1 MGIDM
6 QIEWSR
12 FPAMRT
18 ACIET
23 GIRSAFHLK
32 LLVQLPAG
40 FSQRKDAFLACL
52 QPFREFRHRIMA
64 CVILPAVTLSGG
76 VSMRVPKDFT
86 NFILLQFS

>member
-1 MGIDM
+1 M

-23 GIRSAFHLK
+23 EIRSASHLK
-32 LLVQLPAG
+32 LLVQLQAG
-40 FSQRKDAFLACL
+40 LSQREGAFPACR
-52 QPFREFRHRIMA
+52 QPFREFRHHIMA